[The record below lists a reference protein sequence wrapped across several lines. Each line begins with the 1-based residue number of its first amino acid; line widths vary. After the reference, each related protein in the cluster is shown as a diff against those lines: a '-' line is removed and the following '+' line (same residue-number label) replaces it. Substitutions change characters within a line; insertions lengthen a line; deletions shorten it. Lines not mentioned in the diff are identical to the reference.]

1 MAKNMVPMSGGGS
14 GLLSKLVWLIVVAV
28 VLVLVFKDPA
38 GAGNT
43 VRSAADAF
51 VTFVSEIAS

>member
-1 MAKNMVPMSGGGS
+1 MAKNMMPMPGGS
-14 GLLSKLVWLIVVAV
+14 GGTLSKLIGLIVAAV

-38 GAGNT
+38 GAGNS

-51 VTFVSEIAS
+51 VTFVSEIAN